1 MAVEL
6 VAEPEGGE
14 ELTAITPLEG
24 SRIKQ
29 MDEDSELKG
38 ENGETVYEFWLTAVA
53 NGELVKKLRTQ
64 VSKDAAKNAN
74 FPGFRKVR
82 QVLLWFHIHVH

>member
-14 ELTAITPLEG
+14 ELTAIAPLEG

-74 FPGFRKVR
+74 VIKIYGFKKM
-82 QVLLWFHIHVH
+82 F